1 MQSLLAYHLEAL
13 VPTAQSPQVRSAPQ
27 RLSGVRDIVFFVVG
41 QISGRTL
48 VLYVKRKGI
57 DSVFR
62 VLEPVL
68 SRGAED
74 RRRGALGGL
83 LGQRSEW
90 FRLYKEF
97 FIPTEALHVHFL
109 KAKIAIVCAKGFEIM
124 GLTDLRGGSIPIFD
138 PNKARERPALAELA
152 RLCENAK
159 PIAMFRSTES
169 EFLLCYDR
177 FGIYVDR
184 HGEPNRDL
192 QPIEWEGTPENIVFH
207 PPYLLLVSPSF
218 IEVRH
223 IDTAKLLQI
232 YTGVD
237 IRCTWE

>member
-1 MQSLLAYHLEAL
+1 M
-13 VPTAQSPQVRSAPQ
+13 
-27 RLSGVRDIVFFVVG
+27 
-41 QISGRTL
+41 
-48 VLYVKRKGI
+48 
-57 DSVFR
+57 FR

-68 SRGAED
+68 SRGAEE

-97 FIPTEALHVHFL
+97 FIPTEAVNVHFL
-109 KAKIAIVCAKGFEIM
+109 KAKIAIVCSKGFEIM
-124 GLTDLRGGSIPIFD
+124 GLDDLRGGSIPIFD

-152 RLCENAK
+152 RRCEAAK
-159 PIAMFRSTES
+159 PIAMFRSTDR
-169 EFLLCYDR
+169 EFILCYHT

-192 QPIEWEGTPENIVFH
+192 QPVEWEGTPENIVFH
-207 PPYLLLVSPSF
+207 PPYLLLISPSF